1 LLQLWL
7 GAGLN
12 LKDGESYSLIHM
24 TVIHVGRSKEKE
36 KLSPIILSQGHS
48 LTNIGVSVNYFAIT
62 GRGFIGYFKSIFKLR
77 RYISTL
83 KPDLVHAHYSL
94 SGFVAAFATSKP
106 IVVSLMGSF
115 PKRNWRYYLV
125 KFFMSFLWKVTIVKS
140 AATALQLKSNK
151 LHIIPNGVDLK
162 LFTHLEKED
171 ARKKCKLESN
181 KKYILF
187 AAEPQRKVKNY
198 QLAESAVK
206 LITSRKDVEL
216 LTVYNLPHDKIV
228 EYMYASDVLLLTS
241 ISEGSPN
248 VIKEA
253 LACNLPIVTTKVGDV
268 ERILETVEGAFIAN
282 TYDDIEVSKLLEEA
296 LKVDTFKGLD
306 RILELNL
313 DSESVANK
321 LSNLYAGLF

>member
-12 LKDGESYSLIHM
+12 LKDGESCSLIHM

-296 LKVDTFKGLD
+296 LKVHSKDW
-306 RILELNL
+306 IEYLN
-313 DSESVANK
+313 
-321 LSNLYAGLF
+321 

>member
-1 LLQLWL
+1 
-7 GAGLN
+7 
-12 LKDGESYSLIHM
+12 M

>member
-12 LKDGESYSLIHM
+12 LKDGESCSLIHM

-62 GRGFIGYFKSIFKLR
+62 GRGFIGYFKSIFRLR

>member
-12 LKDGESYSLIHM
+12 LKDGESCSLIHM